1 MTRSTH
7 LKLFVTAFMLLSMT
21 LLLLVSVQTT
31 NAAAPACAQYHT
43 VQRGENLFRLSL
55 RNGTTVAALQQVN
68 GLGASTRIY
77 AGQQLCIYLN
87 SDNNN
92 GSSTGGNR
100 YIIQQG
106 DTLGRIARRYGV
118 DLTVL
123 ARVNSIVNPNLI
135 YAGQTLT
142 IPDVTTQ

>member
-7 LKLFVTAFMLLSMT
+7 LKLFVTVFMLVSMS
-21 LLLLVSVQTT
+21 LLLLMSVQTT
-31 NAAAPACAQYHT
+31 NAAASACAQYHT

-55 RNGTTVAALQQVN
+55 RYDTTVAALQMVN

-77 AGQQLCIYLN
+77 AGQELCIYMD
-87 SDNNN
+87 SGNN
-92 GSSTGGNR
+92 TGGTR

-142 IPDVTTQ
+142 IPDVTIQ

>member
-7 LKLFVTAFMLLSMT
+7 LKLFITVFMLVSMS

-55 RNGTTVAALQQVN
+55 RYGTTVAALQQVN

-77 AGQQLCIYLN
+77 TGQQLCIYLN
-87 SDNNN
+87 SGNNN
-92 GSSTGGNR
+92 GGNTGGTR
-100 YIIQQG
+100 YVIQQG

-118 DLTVL
+118 DPRVL
-123 ARVNSIVNPNLI
+123 ARMNSIVNPNLI

-142 IPDVTTQ
+142 IPDVTIQ

>member
-7 LKLFVTAFMLLSMT
+7 LKLFVTVFMLVSMS
-21 LLLLVSVQTT
+21 LLLLMSVQTT
-31 NAAAPACAQYHT
+31 NAATPACVQYHT

-55 RNGTTVAALQQVN
+55 RYGTTVAALQQVN
-68 GLGASTRIY
+68 GLGTSTRIY
-77 AGQQLCIYLN
+77 AGQQLCVYMD
-87 SDNNN
+87 SGNNN
-92 GSSTGGNR
+92 GGNTGGTR
-100 YIIQQG
+100 YIIQQS
-106 DTLGRIARRYGV
+106 DTLSRIARRYGV

-142 IPDVTTQ
+142 IPDVTIQ